1 MSKQP
6 ISISRQ
12 HSRQHPVISLE
23 RNTSQQS
30 SFSQLGPRTSS
41 TDSESENDIE
51 PLIKQS
57 ETQQQTFEQHLHS
70 QMFQPTNTTSA
81 NQQAPPLTSINPAGI
96 LGHRTFGSSSKNS
109 GNSFYNVF
117 GKPPTDSPDI
127 SATNSSTTIHQEHR
141 PKYAQPD
148 KFDGDPRNYQK

>member
-12 HSRQHPVISLE
+12 HSRQHPTISLE

-41 TDSESENDIE
+41 TDSESEHDIE

-57 ETQQQTFEQHLHS
+57 EMQQQTFEKHLYS
-70 QMFQPTNTTSA
+70 QMSQPTNTTSA
-81 NQQAPPLTSINPAGI
+81 IQQTSPSTSINPAGI

-117 GKPPTDSPDI
+117 GKPPMDSPNI
-127 SATNSSTTIHQEHR
+127 SATIFSKTIHQEHR
-141 PKYAQPD
+141 PKYA
-148 KFDGDPRNYQK
+148 

>member
-6 ISISRQ
+6 ISRQ
-12 HSRQHPVISLE
+12 HSRQHPTISLE
-23 RNTSQQS
+23 RKTFQQS

-41 TDSESENDIE
+41 TNSESEHDIE

-57 ETQQQTFEQHLHS
+57 EMQQQTFEQHLYS
-70 QMFQPTNTTSA
+70 QMSQPTNTTSA
-81 NQQAPPLTSINPAGI
+81 NQQTSPPTSINPAGI

-117 GKPPTDSPDI
+117 GKPLTDSPDI
-127 SATNSSTTIHQEHR
+127 SATTSSTTIHQEHR
-141 PKYAQPD
+141 PKYA
-148 KFDGDPRNYQK
+148 